1 MSGRYAPLANP
12 RSAPD
17 AEREMEDAFDLD
29 DDENDEE
36 TAHESTRLTND
47 NVDAEAS
54 RVESTSKV
62 ETSAI
67 PGTYD
72 FEREYDFPPPG
83 SPPRPSS
90 RALPN
95 DYGNSNGLL
104 PTDPVD
110 IPKPKQSIFRRAFG
124 AILPTHYQPVPTS
137 SSTRIGG
144 GIENDGVFANVT
156 AKPQAARV
164 VRTDDGDIHL
174 VPEDNQKE
182 SPPSYLEAQQDTVPP
197 YWETTVHAP
206 AGLDGTGDM
215 IIDDLPTGSFLVFC
229 LNIFI
234 SFFFQFIGFL
244 LTYLL
249 HTSHAAKFG
258 SRAGLGL
265 TLIQYGF
272 YSRTMNF
279 NEDSNRTDPSAGDG
293 WDSPPA
299 APVPSD
305 SVSDTSSTVQ
315 PEVLSATSK
324 DWLSF
329 LFMTLGWF
337 LLLSSIIGYWRVKRW
352 EKSIRAPVTPPSAE
366 QVEHDAAVRRGLENI
381 FGISI
386 GGPPGQQ
393 QHQPTIIHG
402 DEFGNTIVIPSQS
415 ALEDARLQRNLRA
428 AGIL

>member
-29 DDENDEE
+29 DDNDEQA
-36 TAHESTRLTND
+36 AHESTRLTSNIHPSQP
-47 NVDAEAS
+47 EPSS
-54 RVESTSKV
+54 RA

-67 PGTYD
+67 PGGYD

-95 DYGNSNGLL
+95 DYGNSNGFL
-104 PTDPVD
+104 PTAPVNV
-110 IPKPKQSIFRRAFG
+110 PKPRQSFFRRAVG
-124 AILPTHYQPVPTS
+124 AVLPTHYQRVPTDGP
-137 SSTRIGG
+137 TRPTGG

-156 AKPQAARV
+156 AKPQPARV
-164 VRTDDGDIHL
+164 IRTEDGDIHL

-182 SPPSYLEAQQDTVPP
+182 SPPSYLEAQADAVPP
-197 YWETTVHAP
+197 YWETTIHAP
-206 AGLDGTGDM
+206 AGLDGAGDM
-215 IIDDLPTGSFLVFC
+215 IIDDLPSGSFLIFC
-229 LNIFI
+229 LNVFI
-234 SFFFQFIGFL
+234 SFFFQFVGFL

-272 YSRTMNF
+272 YSRSMTF
-279 NEDSNRTDPSAGDG
+279 TDESQTESGAG
-293 WDSPPA
+293 
-299 APVPSD
+299 
-305 SVSDTSSTVQ
+305 SDTWSNPAPPMASTDSSTTPAMPNQ
-315 PEVLSATSK
+315 NDMMTSTSR

-337 LLLSSIIGYWRVKRW
+337 LLLSSIVGFWRVKRW
-352 EKSIRAPVTPPSAE
+352 EKSVRTPAVPPTPE
-366 QVEHDAAVRRGLENI
+366 QIERDIAVRRGLENI
-381 FGISI
+381 FGMSL
-386 GGPPGQQ
+386 GREEPTTVHRDELGNVVVTP
-393 QHQPTIIHG
+393 QHML
-402 DEFGNTIVIPSQS
+402 D
-415 ALEDARLQRNLRA
+415 DARLARDLRA

>member
-1 MSGRYAPLANP
+1 
-12 RSAPD
+12 
-17 AEREMEDAFDLD
+17 MEDAFDLN
-29 DDENDEE
+29 DENDDQA
-36 TAHESTRLTND
+36 AHESTPLTHYN
-47 NVDAEAS
+47 NAQAPQPEVSS
-54 RVESTSKV
+54 RT

-67 PGTYD
+67 PGGYD

-104 PTDPVD
+104 PTAPVNV
-110 IPKPKQSIFRRAFG
+110 PKPRQSFFRRAVG
-124 AILPTHYQPVPTS
+124 AILPTHYQRVPTDNHS
-137 SSTRIGG
+137 ARPTGG

-164 VRTDDGDIHL
+164 VRTEDGDVHL

-182 SPPSYLEAQQDTVPP
+182 SPPSYLEAQADAVPP
-197 YWETTVHAP
+197 YWETTIHAP
-206 AGLDGTGDM
+206 GLDAGGDM
-215 IIDDLPTGSFLVFC
+215 IIDDLPSGSFLIFC
-229 LNIFI
+229 LNVFI
-234 SFFFQFIGFL
+234 SFFFQFVGFL

-272 YSRTMNF
+272 YSRSMSF
-279 NEDSNRTDPSAGDG
+279 ADDSQADPGADTSDG
-293 WDSPPA
+293 WASPPPPTVSGGA
-299 APVPSD
+299 AAVPSPSQND
-305 SVSDTSSTVQ
+305 MMTS
-315 PEVLSATSK
+315 TSK

-337 LLLSSIIGYWRVKRW
+337 LLLSSVIGFWRVKRW
-352 EKSIRAPVTPPSAE
+352 EKSVRTPPAPITPE
-366 QVEHDAAVRRGLENI
+366 DIERDIIVRRGLEDV
-381 FGISI
+381 FGLSF
-386 GGPPGQQ
+386 GAPPGQ
-393 QHQPTIIHG
+393 PVIPRDESGNPIVIHG
-402 DEFGNTIVIPSQS
+402 PHME
-415 ALEDARLQRNLRA
+415 EARLARDLRA

>member
-17 AEREMEDAFDLD
+17 AEREMEDAFGLD
-29 DDENDEE
+29 DDENDEH

-47 NVDAEAS
+47 VEFS
-54 RVESTSKV
+54 RIETPSKT

-67 PGTYD
+67 PAGYD

-95 DYGNSNGLL
+95 DFGNSNGLL
-104 PTDPVD
+104 PTAPIDV
-110 IPKPKQSIFRRAFG
+110 PKPRQSFFRRAVG
-124 AILPTHYQPVPTS
+124 AILPTHYQAVPTGS
-137 SSTRIGG
+137 SRVGG

-164 VRTDDGDIHL
+164 VRTEEGDIHL

-197 YWETTVHAP
+197 YWETTIHAP
-206 AGLDGTGDM
+206 AGLDAGGDM

-272 YSRTMNF
+272 YSRNF
-279 NEDSNRTDPSAGDG
+279 GEDNGRTDPSSGNG
-293 WDSPPA
+293 WDNPPA
-299 APVPSD
+299 PTTSD
-305 SVSDTSSTVQ
+305 AVTDASTSTQV
-315 PEVLSATSK
+315 EVLSSTSK

-352 EKSIRAPVTPPSAE
+352 EKSVRTPVTPPSTE
-366 QVEHDAAVRRGLENI
+366 QLENDAAVRRGLESV

-386 GGPPGQQ
+386 GAPPGQQ
-393 QHQPTIIHG
+393 QSIVHG
-402 DEFGNTIVIPSQS
+402 DEFGNTIVIPSQRV
-415 ALEDARLQRNLRA
+415 LEDARLQRNLRA